1 MDWNQLR
8 SFLATAEG
16 GSLSAAARKLGLS
29 QPTLSRQV
37 AALERALGV
46 TLFERVGRSVQLT
59 DAGIALVEHA
69 RAMRAA
75 ADDLALAASGQAQG
89 VEGPVSIS
97 ASDAVAAWLLPPI
110 LARLREQAPGIVV
123 EVISSNSLAD
133 LRRREADIAVRHVRP
148 DHPDLIGRLV
158 REGIASHY
166 ASRGYVARHGHPRR
180 ADDIEGHRFIGTDR
194 SGRYL
199 EHLRAYGLPVR
210 AAQFAAVSEN
220 VVVSWRLVE
229 EGVGICALMDEIAAR
244 MTGLVRVLDEMPP
257 IRFPFWLVTHRELRT
272 SRRMRVVFEAL
283 AQGLAAG
290 PEQAEGSVIPALRPH
305 VSAQPRGTV
314 PPAVGRSDL

>member
-8 SFLATAEG
+8 SFLATADT
-16 GSLSAAARKLGLS
+16 GSLSAAARRLGLS

-37 AALERALGV
+37 AALERALAV

-69 RAMRAA
+69 RAMGAA

-89 VEGPVSIS
+89 VEGPVAVS

-110 LARLREQAPGIVV
+110 VARLREQAPGIVV

-133 LRRREADIAVRHVRP
+133 LRRREADIAVRHSRP

-158 REGIASHY
+158 REGIAHHY

-180 ADDIEGHRFIGTDR
+180 ADQIHGHRFIGTDR

-199 EHLRAYGLPVR
+199 EQLRAYGLPVQ
-210 AAQFAAVSEN
+210 AHQFAAVSEN

-244 MTGLVRVLDEMPP
+244 ISGLVRVFDEMPP
-257 IRFPFWLVTHRELRT
+257 VRFPFWLVTHRELRT
-272 SRRMRVVFEAL
+272 SRRIRLVFEAL
-283 AQGLAAG
+283 ANGLAATAG
-290 PEQAEGSVIPALRPH
+290 DAGAEP
-305 VSAQPRGTV
+305 
-314 PPAVGRSDL
+314 PPAVRPAG

>member
-290 PEQAEGSVIPALRPH
+290 SEQAEGSVIPALRPH